1 MVVDEEKRI
10 IRMPSRVTIRDVSP
24 LYERIESVRDV
35 EGIVLDFT
43 DVENIEYSGVVFL
56 NWMRRKYP
64 GLNFVNLKPENDRL
78 IRNGFHRIEPAGS
91 SMRVFPSRRFLE
103 RRAEQMIGFRNELKR
118 YLMFMAD
125 GLFYMGQYFKTRRGV
140 YPGEVI
146 HQLYFMGYR
155 SFPLVCMISF
165 LVGTTISL
173 TSAAQLRLFGADL
186 LLADFVGIAMIT
198 ELVPLMTAIILVG
211 KVGASITAEI
221 STMAVMEEIDAI
233 RTMGILP
240 GKFLMVPRLIA
251 VTFAVPLLI
260 VIADFVSIFAGM
272 LVARFAFR
280 ISPGVFLEEMLTAV
294 FLRDFLIQMLKA
306 MVFGWVVVIS
316 SGFKGFSVR
325 RGAEEVGRATTESV
339 VLSITMIIII
349 DCVFAFL
356 FYY

>member
-1 MVVDEEKRI
+1 MDEEKRI
-10 IRMPSRVTIRDVSP
+10 IRLPARVTIRDVSP
-24 LYERIESVRDV
+24 LYERIEAAKDM
-35 EGIVLDFT
+35 EGIVLDFAG
-43 DVENIEYSGVVFL
+43 VENIEYSGVVFL
-56 NWMRRKYP
+56 NWLRRKYP
-64 GLNFVNLKPENDRL
+64 GLGFVNLKPETERL
-78 IRNGFHRIEPAGS
+78 IGNRSGRTELPVKNRDELS
-91 SMRVFPSRRFLE
+91 SRRFVE
-103 RRAEQMIGFRNELKR
+103 RRADQVIGFRNELKR
-118 YLMFMAD
+118 YLLFLAD
-125 GLFYMGQYFKTRRGV
+125 GIFYMGQYFKARRGV

-146 HQLYFMGYR
+146 HQMHFMGYR

-173 TSAAQLRLFGADL
+173 TSAAQLRLFGADM

-221 STMAVMEEIDAI
+221 STMAVMEEIDAV
-233 RTMGILP
+233 RTMGVVP
-240 GKFLMVPRLIA
+240 AKFLMVPRMIA
-251 VTFAVPLLI
+251 VTIAVPLLI
-260 VIADFVSIFAGM
+260 VIADFVGIFAGM
-272 LVARFAFR
+272 LVARFTFK
-280 ISPGVFLEEMLTAV
+280 ISPGAFLEEMLTAV

-316 SGFKGFSVR
+316 SGFKGFSVQ

-349 DCVFAFL
+349 DCIFAFL